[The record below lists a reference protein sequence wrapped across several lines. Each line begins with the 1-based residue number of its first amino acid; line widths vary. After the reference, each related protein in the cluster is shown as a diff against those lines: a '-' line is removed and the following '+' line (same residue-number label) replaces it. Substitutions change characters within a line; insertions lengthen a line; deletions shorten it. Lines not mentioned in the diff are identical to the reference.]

1 MLESYKNSWQDIIQ
15 KSEQTSDFAAMGWF
29 KESGE
34 FLAANKTMCV
44 ILGNDQKEC
53 KAVNQFINPD
63 FESLKKMQA
72 VEEKVFDGMLTIGN
86 YSNLSYVLNAN
97 IYKRENV
104 FFVFALVDIFHL
116 FEENKKMS
124 TLNQEVNNL
133 QRQLIKEKSKL
144 QHTLSEL
151 RDTQQML
158 IHSEKMSALGQMVA
172 GIAHEINNPMA
183 FVTNNLYELEKY
195 SNEYIGAFNELKT
208 AFLSADKEKSSEIIQ
223 RITDKY
229 EIEYLS
235 EDLKE
240 VLADS
245 KSGVERVKR
254 IVEDLRRFSRLDE
267 SDIKHVDLIEN
278 IHSTLSIIQSEIE
291 KKDIDFSFHSDEK
304 VMIDCFPGQLNQAIL
319 NLLLNA
325 IQAVPRGGIVS
336 LSIQNRPSD
345 IELLIEDNG
354 CGIGKDILD
363 KIFDPFFTTKPVG
376 TGTGLGL
383 SITHKII
390 RDLHK
395 GNIIVRSELEKGT
408 TFEVTIP
415 QIITD

>member
-15 KSEQTSDFAAMGWF
+15 KSEQSSDFAAMGWF

-34 FLAANKTMCV
+34 LLAANKTMCI
-44 ILGNDQKEC
+44 ILGADQKDC
-53 KAVNQFINPD
+53 QAVNQFINPD
-63 FESLKKMQA
+63 FESLNKMQA
-72 VEEKVFDGMLTIGN
+72 FDEKVFEGMLTIGN

-133 QRQLIKEKSKL
+133 QRQLIKEKTKL

-158 IHSEKMSALGQMVA
+158 IHSEKMNSLGQMVA
-172 GIAHEINNPMA
+172 GIAHEINNPLA

-195 SNEYIGAFNELKT
+195 SNDYSEAFNELKT
-208 AFLSADKEKSSEIIQ
+208 SFMSADNEKSSEIIQ
-223 RITDKY
+223 SITDKY
-229 EIEYLS
+229 DIEYLN

-240 VLADS
+240 VLEAS

-267 SDIKHVDLIEN
+267 SDTKHIDLIEN
-278 IHSTLSIIQSEIE
+278 INSTLSIIQSEID
-291 KKDIDFSFHSDEK
+291 KKGINFSFHSDEK

-325 IQAVPRGGIVS
+325 IQAVPYEGRVS
-336 LSIQNRPSD
+336 LSIQSRQSD
-345 IELLIEDNG
+345 VELLIEDNG
-354 CGIGKDILD
+354 CGIGEDVLG

-376 TGTGLGL
+376 SGTGLGL

-390 RDLHK
+390 HDLHK
-395 GNIIVRSELEKGT
+395 GKIEVNSELDKGT
-408 TFEVTIP
+408 TFVVTLP
-415 QIITD
+415 KIITV